1 MDVSGDRHLLSPLC
15 QAESPPATS
24 LNAFPLIDGFTGEVY
39 SIDLRHPLL
48 ASSRRSPR
56 TSSGPEASDACPAW
70 AALQLFLTRHV
81 IPALPSSAVCAAHVQ
96 SFGKP
101 REDRAA
107 TSSSPLACSPPSLPG
122 ATDRPEGEALAN
134 PLSSPLHTSAS
145 SLSARQGSCLSS
157 DGRGRG
163 GENEQEEVRFSE
175 GSVLLLLEQTS
186 TSLEYEVDRH
196 REGSPASLLLQPGEP
211 GPIFSFR
218 LDFLFSPLNSGSTGP
233 SEAPREETAARSASG
248 NSFSVSAS
256 SAVPWA
262 CKRGHRPE
270 SLAARACPAPFDSV
284 HLHTY
289 QPLRVD
295 EASAD
300 CAASTCG
307 FRFPFP
313 LPYASSSLD
322 KRLSS
327 AEQRAVQ
334 TASAL
339 CTDSGLQ
346 PFASSVRT
354 AAQLLAAG
362 RARALAAAALLR
374 RLPLQRRAARVVQG
388 NLERHLHLAARWLG
402 ALSARLEEERRL
414 QQPLFDGL
422 PALFSLFASCALP
435 PSFQRGPCREGDGC
449 KAAEAGDAAVAG
461 AGLGDS
467 PPRCFATLADALD
480 LATLEKHVRRV
491 AAQRDRVYIH
501 LEEVERRCGEAC
513 EAALAAGRRAVAVAD
528 AGGALEEEALRVE
541 AAGQEA
547 ASLFRKVLEAL
558 PPPPI
563 AYSQYSPEQLRERQR
578 RQAVALQELRRV
590 AEEQASSEERVA
602 RLWARRGAEY
612 LSALRRAFEGKMEVK
627 RNHDVGRL
635 VSDAAQRVAI
645 STLQLGRL
653 YAVPRACAL
662 AVQEARRRR
671 RFRWTYT
678 AAARAAQAQLDRAR
692 RGEEAARLRFLE
704 SCGHAL
710 PASLFAPLRH
720 CAVPPVFVQGP
731 AEFDEQLIGLSSLD
745 FASFLPGGMGPR
757 SETASTETAGADR
770 REKREA
776 DATPGSQRGVDAGP
790 GAASPERDR
799 RRGEKGMLSWNGERG
814 EAPEEEGP
822 PEEDGPPAHR
832 RGFSPLAETQ
842 EEEFEQKL
850 MRAAMSDASA
860 AARLAAERLHA
871 TLLSRGG
878 ATAEKQYMDAEAS
891 ELGALTCW
899 LSAEETG
906 AGGVRGEGEASGER
920 AEKLE
925 LACSSV
931 AQERRAGQ
939 TDENNEG
946 VGEATRRLQKQPR
959 AAEAAGTSGA
969 QEQENPGDQLSS
981 QRGVRK
987 HTQGVEERLW
997 SSATAEEASAEA
1009 KRHEKGGRKE
1019 IVSNAFKDEGASDR
1033 SCAFTLSPDL
1043 EIFSRTAATPR
1054 VSVQT
1059 PGSSLGFPRAE
1070 VGGKLAERRGDNEER
1085 RDGGERQT
1093 EILGDETLSASRCS
1107 GGLKENS
1114 VSPRCAPFRANV
1126 DEISTCNTAAAPGG
1140 GTTSCPSSASSSI
1153 SSSSASPSFLP
1164 SSPISSSSSFSS
1176 SSASSSCS
1184 PDLLSSSSFSCASG
1198 SPPSSSFST
1207 SASSSSSLSSSSAG
1221 DSSSLLSSEASS
1233 PLCLSCT
1240 GRAESVRRETGDQRH
1255 IQEEGEIAGKKRD
1268 REKLATAEKEEE
1280 ERKKSDGEKQETTEK
1295 EEERRK
1301 SDGEKHET
1309 TEKEEE
1315 RRKSDG
1321 EKHETTEKEE
1331 ERKKSDGEKHETTEK
1346 EEERKKSDGE
1356 KQETTEKEEE
1366 ERRKSDGEKHE
1377 TTEKEEERKKSDGEK
1392 HETTEKEEERKKS
1405 DGEKHGTTEKEE
1417 DERRKSDG
1425 EKQETTEKE
1434 EERRKKSDGEKQ
1446 ETTEKEEEERRKSD
1460 GEKQ

>member
-1295 EEERRK
+1295 EEERR
-1301 SDGEKHET
+1301 
-1309 TEKEEE
+1309 
-1315 RRKSDG
+1315 
-1321 EKHETTEKEE
+1321 
-1331 ERKKSDGEKHETTEK
+1331 
-1346 EEERKKSDGE
+1346 
-1356 KQETTEKEEE
+1356 
-1366 ERRKSDGEKHE
+1366 
-1377 TTEKEEERKKSDGEK
+1377 
-1392 HETTEKEEERKKS
+1392 
-1405 DGEKHGTTEKEE
+1405 
-1417 DERRKSDG
+1417 
-1425 EKQETTEKE
+1425 
-1434 EERRKKSDGEKQ
+1434 
-1446 ETTEKEEEERRKSD
+1446 
-1460 GEKQ
+1460 

>member
-1 MDVSGDRHLLSPLC
+1 
-15 QAESPPATS
+15 
-24 LNAFPLIDGFTGEVY
+24 
-39 SIDLRHPLL
+39 
-48 ASSRRSPR
+48 
-56 TSSGPEASDACPAW
+56 
-70 AALQLFLTRHV
+70 
-81 IPALPSSAVCAAHVQ
+81 
-96 SFGKP
+96 
-101 REDRAA
+101 
-107 TSSSPLACSPPSLPG
+107 
-122 ATDRPEGEALAN
+122 
-134 PLSSPLHTSAS
+134 
-145 SLSARQGSCLSS
+145 
-157 DGRGRG
+157 
-163 GENEQEEVRFSE
+163 
-175 GSVLLLLEQTS
+175 
-186 TSLEYEVDRH
+186 
-196 REGSPASLLLQPGEP
+196 
-211 GPIFSFR
+211 
-218 LDFLFSPLNSGSTGP
+218 
-233 SEAPREETAARSASG
+233 
-248 NSFSVSAS
+248 
-256 SAVPWA
+256 
-262 CKRGHRPE
+262 
-270 SLAARACPAPFDSV
+270 
-284 HLHTY
+284 
-289 QPLRVD
+289 
-295 EASAD
+295 
-300 CAASTCG
+300 
-307 FRFPFP
+307 
-313 LPYASSSLD
+313 
-322 KRLSS
+322 
-327 AEQRAVQ
+327 
-334 TASAL
+334 
-339 CTDSGLQ
+339 
-346 PFASSVRT
+346 
-354 AAQLLAAG
+354 
-362 RARALAAAALLR
+362 
-374 RLPLQRRAARVVQG
+374 
-388 NLERHLHLAARWLG
+388 
-402 ALSARLEEERRL
+402 
-414 QQPLFDGL
+414 
-422 PALFSLFASCALP
+422 
-435 PSFQRGPCREGDGC
+435 
-449 KAAEAGDAAVAG
+449 
-461 AGLGDS
+461 
-467 PPRCFATLADALD
+467 
-480 LATLEKHVRRV
+480 
-491 AAQRDRVYIH
+491 
-501 LEEVERRCGEAC
+501 
-513 EAALAAGRRAVAVAD
+513 
-528 AGGALEEEALRVE
+528 
-541 AAGQEA
+541 
-547 ASLFRKVLEAL
+547 
-558 PPPPI
+558 
-563 AYSQYSPEQLRERQR
+563 
-578 RQAVALQELRRV
+578 
-590 AEEQASSEERVA
+590 
-602 RLWARRGAEY
+602 
-612 LSALRRAFEGKMEVK
+612 
-627 RNHDVGRL
+627 
-635 VSDAAQRVAI
+635 
-645 STLQLGRL
+645 
-653 YAVPRACAL
+653 
-662 AVQEARRRR
+662 
-671 RFRWTYT
+671 
-678 AAARAAQAQLDRAR
+678 R

-731 AEFDEQLIGLSSLD
+731 AEFDEQLVGLSSLD

-799 RRGEKGMLSWNGERG
+799 RRGEKGMLSSNGERG

-878 ATAEKQYMDAEAS
+878 TTAEKQYMDAEAS

-906 AGGVRGEGEASGER
+906 AGGIRGEGEASGER

-946 VGEATRRLQKQPR
+946 VGEATWRLQKQPR

-969 QEQENPGDQLSS
+969 QEQGNPGDQLSS

-987 HTQGVEERLW
+987 HTQGVEEPLW

-1059 PGSSLGFPRAE
+1059 PGSSLGFSRAE

-1268 REKLATAEKEEE
+1268 REKLATAEKGEEERKRSDGEKLATAEKGEEERKRSDGEKQETAEKGEEERKKFDGEKQETTEKEEEERKKSDGEKQERAEKEEGRKKSDGEKQETTEKEEE

-1295 EEERRK
+1295 EEGRR
-1301 SDGEKHET
+1301 T
-1309 TEKEEE
+1309 
-1315 RRKSDG
+1315 
-1321 EKHETTEKEE
+1321 
-1331 ERKKSDGEKHETTEK
+1331 
-1346 EEERKKSDGE
+1346 SDGE

-1366 ERRKSDGEKHE
+1366 ER
-1377 TTEKEEERKKSDGEK
+1377 KKSDG
-1392 HETTEKEEERKKS
+1392 
-1405 DGEKHGTTEKEE
+1405 
-1417 DERRKSDG
+1417 
-1425 EKQETTEKE
+1425 
-1434 EERRKKSDGEKQ
+1434 
-1446 ETTEKEEEERRKSD
+1446 
-1460 GEKQ
+1460 